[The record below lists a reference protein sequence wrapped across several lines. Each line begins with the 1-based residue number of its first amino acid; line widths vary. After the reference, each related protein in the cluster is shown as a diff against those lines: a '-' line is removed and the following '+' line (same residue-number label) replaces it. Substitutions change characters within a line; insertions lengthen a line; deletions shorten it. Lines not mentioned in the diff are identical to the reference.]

1 MVERG
6 RLTAAIV
13 RGRLCYNPS
22 SASQSDTHAQSTERA
37 EVRLVRRSIRPPR
50 PGNLTFP
57 HPTRPSNK
65 RESGREKF
73 RLGLGKAT
81 VLAKS
86 DVAPISATSSEW
98 CAFSFFS
105 PIAYADRMRHRG
117 SFLLDKSGKNLTR
130 IAEVEWLI

>member
-1 MVERG
+1 M
-6 RLTAAIV
+6 
-13 RGRLCYNPS
+13 
-22 SASQSDTHAQSTERA
+22 
-37 EVRLVRRSIRPPR
+37 
-50 PGNLTFP
+50 
-57 HPTRPSNK
+57 RPSNK
-65 RESGREKF
+65 REFGREKF

-130 IAEVEWLI
+130 IAEVEWLSLKPLFEGIQSRQLAFLNLLTKFPPRLADVWLLFS